1 MRIYL
6 RWSTG
11 KVLRGNLGVSADL
24 VGDRSASMTEQNNK
38 NVSGRHVTFPTRRT
52 VGNRFALD
60 RQLVLQ
66 FVSLH
71 RKSSTFQDLLPVMA
85 GQCSNFGLQSPISVE
100 KCNSCYQMFQVDASP
115 PGGTLRI
122 FQGRDNNKNVTHLSS
137 LALSSS
143 WACKPSTVLLSV

>member
-6 RWSTG
+6 RLSTG
-11 KVLRGNLGVSADL
+11 KVLRGNLGVSALLDF
-24 VGDRSASMTEQNNK
+24 VGDRSASMTETNNK
-38 NVSGRHVTFPTRRT
+38 NVSGGWPTCYVPTRRT

-85 GQCSNFGLQSPISVE
+85 GQCCNFSLQSPISGEMHQQLLSDRHSSSRVT
-100 KCNSCYQMFQVDASP
+100 QVP
-115 PGGTLRI
+115 PVGLYVF
-122 FQGRDNNKNVTHLSS
+122 FQGRDNKKCNEPLFAGFEFKLG
-137 LALSSS
+137 L
-143 WACKPSTVLLSV
+143 